1 MHPEFSGT
9 DRDMNASS
17 KLSTRY
23 RGKNARLPVQQP
35 LPCCWALWPRP
46 VAHRGY
52 LEQRRASISTVEVHQ
67 HRSVTMLPTSTRVQT
82 VHHSWNC
89 FSTGVH
95 AMLQECALSY
105 SQLQCM
111 EDRREEKLG
120 SSDGPHLTRSQ
131 PHLHPVV
138 KRNPTDGSPQK
149 SIQSITRTS
158 LPLLQ
163 RRAQRGVPQRPT
175 DRHMKTAD
183 KF

>member
-1 MHPEFSGT
+1 MFGNRPRYEREFKTINTLQRKECSTTGSITTALLSGVVAT
-9 DRDMNASS
+9 PCGSS
-17 KLSTRY
+17 RISRTAE
-23 RGKNARLPVQQP
+23 GKYFNGRSS
-35 LPCCWALWPRP
+35 
-46 VAHRGY
+46 
-52 LEQRRASISTVEVHQ
+52 RASFGYYVIDKHQ
-67 HRSVTMLPTSTRVQT
+67 SADGAPLLELFFHRRSRYAAGMPAQLFTTTML
-82 VHHSWNC
+82 
-89 FSTGVH
+89 
-95 AMLQECALSY
+95 
-105 SQLQCM
+105 

-163 RRAQRGVPQRPT
+163 RRAQRGVPPRPT